1 MLVLLKIVYGRGPGV
16 GCGGEGRPGETG
28 VLSAYIIE
36 VYKDVQK
43 IWGGFFSSNYKY
55 GCSMQARMINMDMYV
70 CIYTTSPPRRDYVI
84 FRLKIIMSQK

>member
-1 MLVLLKIVYGRGPGV
+1 MALDLGWDVEGRG
-16 GCGGEGRPGETG
+16 GRTRRG

-43 IWGGFFSSNYKY
+43 IWGGFFNSNYKY
-55 GCSMQARMINMDMYV
+55 GCSMQARMINIDMYV
-70 CIYTTSPPRRDYVI
+70 CIYTASPPRRDYVI